1 MRAKLRATRTC
12 LGLSVIALLMAA
24 GAVVRLALHQDP
36 RAAKAMR
43 TPGSII
49 GAVSGSQPLIV
60 GAGWQQVLLRAF
72 PSLEDRIGGELI
84 PSLGCSTSLVIWQN
98 QGKLADQQ
106 GSATSL
112 NLELVGDHGESL
124 RAPVLGLLGYSS
136 EGQFRAGYEVT
147 TFPRRGRLVRIRFL
161 DPGPDGKPRPEL
173 IVPNPASGRYPV
185 WTPDPLP
192 AHGSIGAL
200 QVRLKRFETGVAGTD
215 ENGGRTLDTVVELH
229 IQERGKLAGR
239 GWAVESVALT
249 DATGNRWENDYNGIS
264 SKHGRVLVTMGPLL
278 LPEEAAYRVE
288 VELAR
293 TSGFA
298 ADEVW
303 TLRDLKMS
311 GHKQVATLS
320 RSQELPG
327 GTLELTH
334 LLGSRATGHNW
345 SYENAT
351 AVVRVHG
358 DSQRYCLRAGP
369 SPGGELDH
377 DVFLSASGEY
387 GVDLGVKAPQPP
399 TTLTLALTPRRT
411 VTFLAHASRPTGVSR
426 SP

>member
-1 MRAKLRATRTC
+1 MLQSSRTC
-12 LGLSVIALLMAA
+12 LALSVAALLVTVGA
-24 GAVVRLALHQDP
+24 GVRLALHQDP
-36 RAAKAMR
+36 RAVKALR

-49 GAVSGSQPLIV
+49 GAVGGSQPLIV

-106 GSATSL
+106 GPATSL
-112 NLELVGDHGESL
+112 NLELVGDRGESL
-124 RAPVLGLLGYSS
+124 RAPVWGNFGCSA

-147 TFPRRGRLVRIRFL
+147 AFPRRGRLVRIRFL

-185 WTPDPLP
+185 WTPEPLP

-200 QVRLKRFETGVAGTD
+200 QVRLERFETGVAGTD
-215 ENGGRTLDTVVELH
+215 ENGGRTLETVTELH
-229 IQERGKLAGR
+229 IQERGKPVGT
-239 GWAVESVALT
+239 GWAVERVALA
-249 DATGNRWENDYNGIS
+249 DATGNRWENEYNGIS

-278 LPEEAAYRVE
+278 LPEEAAYRIE

-298 ADEVW
+298 ADELW
-303 TLRDLKMS
+303 TLRDLKVPRS
-311 GHKQVATLS
+311 KRVAVQS
-320 RSQELPG
+320 RSQKLPG

-358 DSQRYCLRAGP
+358 DSQCYCLRAGP

-399 TTLTLALTPRRT
+399 TTLTLALTPRHT
-411 VTFLAHASRPTGVSR
+411 VTFLAHASRPKPGVSL